1 MPLTL
6 VCGGGFGDEGKGKI
20 SAYLA
25 ISDSPILSVR
35 TGSINAGHTVVHKG
49 RRFKVRQLPSAFL
62 NPSTRLAVAAGALL
76 RLDVFFSEVKEL
88 GVSSRVV
95 VDRSAGV
102 IEPRH
107 VEAERRDEVLAGI
120 GSTAQGVGAAMA
132 DRVMRRL
139 RLAWE
144 YGELAPYLGNVADL
158 VEEALDEQG
167 LVMVEG
173 TQGLYLSLYHGTYPY
188 VTSRDTSAAAILSEV
203 GVGPRRVDDV
213 VVVFKAY
220 LTRVGGGPLPGELEV
235 EEAAKLGMLE
245 KATVTG
251 RVRRAAPFN
260 VEMARR
266 AVRVNTATQVA
277 ITKLDVLFPGAAGAR
292 RWQDL
297 PPETRKWVDWVEDQ
311 LGAPVTLLG
320 TGEEATHTVDLRRE
334 KLGPL

>member
-6 VCGGGFGDEGKGKI
+6 VCGGGFGDEGKGKV

-25 ISDSPILSVR
+25 LRDSPTLSVR
-35 TGSINAGHTVVHKG
+35 TGSINAGHTVVHRG
-49 RRFKVRQLPSAFL
+49 RRFKVRQLPSAFV

-76 RLDVFFSEVKEL
+76 RLDVFFSEVKVL
-88 GVSSRVV
+88 GVSGRVV
-95 VDRSAGV
+95 VDRSTGV

-107 VEAERRDEVLAGI
+107 VEAERRDRVLMGI

-144 YGELAPYLGNVADL
+144 YRELAPYLGDVAGL
-158 VEEALDEQG
+158 VEDTLNKGG

-188 VTSRDTSAAAILSEV
+188 VTSRDTSAAAMLSEV
-203 GVGPRRVDDV
+203 GVGPRSVDDV
-213 VVVFKAY
+213 VIVFKAY
-220 LTRVGGGPLPGELEV
+220 LTRVGEGPLPGELDV
-235 EEAAKLGMLE
+235 EDAAKLGMLE

-251 RVRRAAPFN
+251 RTRRVAPFN

-266 AVRVNTATQVA
+266 AVRVNTATQAA
-277 ITKLDVLFPGAAGAR
+277 ITKLDALFPGAAGVR

-297 PPETRKWVDWVEDQ
+297 PPEARRWVDWVEDR
-311 LGAPVTLLG
+311 LGVPVTLLG
-320 TGEEATHTVDLRRE
+320 TGEEALDTVDLRRG